1 MTSVKISTT
10 EELLAVLPHQLG
22 YRLHDCVAI
31 LMVTDKIVGPVAR
44 TDLPDERDVMEAAA
58 NVLDSLLRVE
68 PQLAMLVGYE
78 SVPGESRS
86 LMHALH
92 DGLLDAGVALIDH
105 VTVRDGRWWGACC
118 RPGDTL
124 DGLRPEHLKGH
135 PMADDAS
142 VPAVAEFIARGSAP
156 LSDRTAAG
164 ALVQE
169 DPVLSGGVGDELAKL
184 WEEFCR
190 QIDPENLLNAGDD
203 DDHDKDEDEDDCTG
217 CCEPG
222 TCSWCDSW
230 DESDEQDD
238 DDDDLAEEREQARLA
253 LLGQVI
259 ARISEQSQQAQR
271 VPELWARVLAPPGER
286 GDVFEVSDV
295 QVARMVRSLV
305 NRAWRDALI
314 AWLSPVMFPLDKVD
328 DDSNALLRSHVPT
341 GPATTQV
348 ASQVALRRLL
358 QLARRVPDTWSHE
371 AAAICTMAAC
381 VAWGIGNG
389 STAGDAVTRAL
400 RVDPDYR
407 LAKYLGRMIEFQM
420 RPRHLWTDVAA

>member
-22 YRLHDCVAI
+22 YRLADCVAI

-44 TDLPDERDVMEAAA
+44 TDLPDERDVRETAA
-58 NVLDSLLRVE
+58 NVLESLLRVG

-86 LMHALH
+86 LMSALH
-92 DGLLDAGVALIDH
+92 VGLRRAGVGLIDH
-105 VTVRDGRWWGACC
+105 VTVHDGRWWGACC

-124 DGLRPEHLKGH
+124 DGLRLEHLRGH
-135 PMADDAS
+135 PMADESA

-156 LSDRTAAG
+156 LSDRSAAG

-169 DPVLSGGVGDELAKL
+169 DPSRSGGVADELARL

-190 QIDPENLLNAGDD
+190 QIDPENLLDADVC
-203 DDHDKDEDEDDCTG
+203 DEDEDEDECAG
-217 CCEPG
+217 CCEPH

-230 DESDEQDD
+230 DEDEDE
-238 DDDDLAEEREQARLA
+238 DLDGAGSSARLA
-253 LLGQVI
+253 LLGRVI
-259 ARISEQSQQAQR
+259 ASISEQSQQVRR

-286 GDVFEVSDV
+286 GDAFEVSDV
-295 QVARMVRSLV
+295 ELAHMVRSLV
-305 NRAWRDALI
+305 NKSWRDALV
-314 AWLSPVMFPLDKVD
+314 AWMSPVMFPLDKVD
-328 DDSNALLRSHVPT
+328 DESNALLRRQVPT
-341 GPATTQV
+341 GPATTLE

-358 QLARRVPDTWSHE
+358 GLARRVPDEWSHE
-371 AAAICTMAAC
+371 AAAICTIAAC

-389 STAGDAVTRAL
+389 STSGDAVTRAL

-407 LAKYLGRMIEFQM
+407 LAKYLDRMIEFQM
-420 RPRHLWTDVAA
+420 RPRHAWADVAA